1 MTQIHQAATT
11 GYTSG
16 TSAYLRGRP
25 TYPEPV
31 KNWLRE
37 TLLLGQ
43 DKTVLDVGA
52 GTGKFI
58 PLLQSTNAAIHALEP
73 VEAMRA
79 EIETN
84 FPQVKTMAGSAENIP
99 LPDASLDAII
109 CAQAFHWFATP
120 ATLNEF
126 SRILKPGGKL
136 GLIWN
141 VRDETKGW
149 VASLTDIMTP
159 YEEDVPRY
167 HTGQWRKMFPTPG
180 FSALQETQ
188 FPHQHTGAPEDVII
202 ARVLSVSFIAALPKD
217 ERAKI
222 TQKIR
227 TLIAGT
233 PELCGQKTVSFP
245 YTTAAFC
252 CTKQT

>member
-1 MTQIHQAATT
+1 MTEIHQAAAS

-25 TYPEPV
+25 SYPEPV
-31 KNWLRE
+31 KSWLRD

-43 DKTVLDVGA
+43 GKSVLDVGA

-58 PLLQSTNAAIHALEP
+58 PQLLSTHAHVHALEP
-73 VEAMRA
+73 VDAMRA
-79 EIETN
+79 EIETG
-84 FPQVKTMAGSAENIP
+84 FPQVNTLAGSADNIP

-120 ATLNEF
+120 STLAEIL
-126 SRILKPGGKL
+126 RVLKPGGKL

-141 VRDETKGW
+141 VRDETTDW
-149 VASLTDIMTP
+149 VARLTDIMTP

-167 HTGQWRKMFPTPG
+167 HTGQWRQIFPAPG
-180 FSALQETQ
+180 FSALSETQ
-188 FPHQHTGAPEDVII
+188 FPHVHTGAPEDVII
-202 ARVLSVSFIAALPKD
+202 ARVLSVSFIASLPKN
-217 ERAKI
+217 ERANI

-227 TLIAGT
+227 ALIANT
-233 PELCGQKTVSFP
+233 PELAGKKTVSFP

-252 CTKQT
+252 CTKQD